1 MTSSN
6 TPTLSPLERWRLLLG
21 DAAQNALAAGGGGAT
36 ALSAQTLAMDRALEW
51 LYGRDT
57 DGDGRDV
64 MSRERSA
71 GLGASALSVPEWINQ
86 VHALFPKETIERLER
101 DAVEHYRI
109 NELVTSAELLQRV
122 QPSQA
127 LLEAVLHT
135 KHLMNPDV
143 LAMAREL
150 VAAVVRQLIE
160 ALAVELQ
167 QAFSGVRNRR
177 QHTRFAS
184 ARNFDPQATLR
195 ANLGHYDP
203 QSRRLVIERA
213 LFNSRSTRHLERWQI
228 ILVVDQSGSMVSSVI
243 HSAVTAACLS
253 GLPGITTHL
262 LAFDTEVVD
271 LTDERSDPVELL
283 MKVQLG
289 GGTDIQK
296 AMRYAAELIDA
307 PRRAIVVL
315 ISDFYEGGSPHHLV
329 RIVRELAAQGT
340 RVLGLAALDQDAVP
354 AYDRDLAAQLV
365 DAGAEVG
372 AMTPGQ
378 LARWLSEKLQGGPR

>member
-1 MTSSN
+1 MT
-6 TPTLSPLERWRLLLG
+6 TPTLTTLERWRLLLG
-21 DAAQNALAAGGGGAT
+21 DAAQSALGAGNDRGQV
-36 ALSAQTLAMDRALEW
+36 ALSGTALAMDRALEW
-51 LYGRDT
+51 LYGRDADT
-57 DGDGRDV
+57 DGRDV
-64 MSRERSA
+64 LSRERSA
-71 GLGASALSVPEWINQ
+71 DLSASALSVPEWINQ
-86 VHALFPKETIERLER
+86 IHQLFPRETIERLER
-101 DAVEHYRI
+101 DAVERYRI
-109 NELVTSAELLQRV
+109 NELVTSPDVLRRV

-135 KHLMNPDV
+135 KHLMNPQV
-143 LAMAREL
+143 LALAREL
-150 VAAVVRQLIE
+150 VATVVRQLID

-184 ARNFDPQATLR
+184 ARNFDAPATLR
-195 ANLGHYDP
+195 RNLKHYDP

-253 GLPGITTHL
+253 NLPGITTHL
-262 LAFDTEVVD
+262 LAFDTAVVD
-271 LTDERSDPVELL
+271 LSAEHRDPVELL

-296 AMRYAAELIDA
+296 AMRYAGELIDA

-315 ISDFYEGGSPHHLV
+315 ISDFFEGASPQLLV
-329 RIVRELAAQGT
+329 RVVRDLVAQGT
-340 RVLGLAALDQDAVP
+340 RVLGLAALDQDAAP
-354 AYDRDLAAQLV
+354 SFDRNMAAQLV
-365 DAGAEVG
+365 EVGAEVG

-378 LARWLSEKLQGGPR
+378 LARWLSEKLHGHPR

>member
-1 MTSSN
+1 VSAVKLT
-6 TPTLSPLERWRLLLG
+6 PLERWRLLLG
-21 DAAQNALAAGGGGAT
+21 DAAQT
-36 ALSAQTLAMDRALEW
+36 ALSGSGAGQLALSAEAQAMDRALEW
-51 LYGRDT
+51 LYGRDA
-57 DGDGRDV
+57 GQDGRDV
-64 MSRERSA
+64 MSRERTADLS
-71 GLGASALSVPEWINQ
+71 ASALSIPEWINQ
-86 VHALFPKETIERLER
+86 IHSLFPKETIERLER
-101 DAVEHYRI
+101 DAVERYRI
-109 NELVTSAELLQRV
+109 NELVTSADVLRRV

-135 KHLMNPDV
+135 KHLMNPEV

-184 ARNFDPQATLR
+184 ARNFDAAATLR
-195 ANLGHYDP
+195 ANLKHYDP
-203 QSRRLVIERA
+203 DSRRLVIERA

-228 ILVVDQSGSMVSSVI
+228 VLVVDQSGSMVSSVI

-253 GLPGITTHL
+253 NLPGITTHL

-271 LTDERSDPVELL
+271 LTDERSDPVTLL

-296 AMRYAAELIDA
+296 AMRYAAELIEA

-315 ISDFYEGGSPHHLV
+315 ISDFYEGAAPQYLV
-329 RIVRELAAQGT
+329 RIVRDLTAQGT

-354 AYDRDLAAQLV
+354 AFDRNMAAQLV
-365 DAGAEVG
+365 EAGAEVG

-378 LARWLSEKLQGGPR
+378 LARWLAEKLMTHRAS

>member
-1 MTSSN
+1 MKAAN
-6 TPTLSPLERWRLLLG
+6 LGPLERWRLLLG
-21 DAAQNALAAGGGGAT
+21 DAAET
-36 ALSAQTLAMDRALEW
+36 ALGDGSGGVLSGASQAMDRALDW
-51 LYGRDT
+51 LYGRD
-57 DGDGRDV
+57 DEQEDRDV
-64 MSRERSA
+64 LSRERAADLS
-71 GLGASALSVPEWINQ
+71 ASALSVPEWINQ
-86 VHALFPKETIERLER
+86 IHTLFPKETIERLER
-101 DAVEHYRI
+101 DAVEHYKI
-109 NELVTSAELLQRV
+109 NELITQPEVLQRV

-135 KHLMNPDV
+135 KHLMNPEV
-143 LAMAREL
+143 LAMARNL
-150 VAAVVRQLIE
+150 VAAVVRQLID

-177 QHTRFAS
+177 QHTRHAN
-184 ARNFDPQATLR
+184 ARNFDAMATLR
-195 ANLGHYDP
+195 ANLKHYDP
-203 QSRRLVIERA
+203 STRRLVIERA

-253 GLPGITTHL
+253 QLPGIDTHL
-262 LAFDTEVVD
+262 LAFDTEVVN

-296 AMRYAAELIDA
+296 AMRYAAELVDA
-307 PRRAIVVL
+307 PRRAIIVL
-315 ISDFYEGGSPHHLV
+315 ISDFYEGAAPHLLV
-329 RIVRELAAQGT
+329 RIVRELCAQGS

-354 AYDRDLAAQLV
+354 AYDRDMARKLV
-365 DAGAEVG
+365 EVGAEVG

-378 LARWLSEKLQGGPR
+378 LARWLAEKLKGGAR

>member
-1 MTSSN
+1 VSSMK
-6 TPTLSPLERWRLLLG
+6 LEPLERWRLLLG
-21 DAAQNALAAGGGGAT
+21 DAAQATLGAGAGQV
-36 ALSAQTLAMDRALEW
+36 ALSAEAQAMDRALEW
-51 LYGRDT
+51 LYGRDA
-57 DGDGRDV
+57 GKDGRDV

-71 GLGASALSVPEWINQ
+71 DLSASALSVPEWINQ
-86 VHALFPKETIERLER
+86 IHTLFPKETIERLER
-101 DAVEHYRI
+101 DAVERYKI
-109 NELVTSAELLQRV
+109 NELVTSAEVLRRV

-135 KHLMNPDV
+135 KHLMNPEV
-143 LAMAREL
+143 LALARDL

-184 ARNFDPQATLR
+184 ARNFDAAATLR
-195 ANLGHYDP
+195 ANLKHFDP
-203 QSRRLVIERA
+203 DSRRLVIERA

-253 GLPGITTHL
+253 NLPGIATHL

-296 AMRYAAELIDA
+296 AMRYAADLIEA

-315 ISDFYEGGSPHHLV
+315 ISDFFEGAAPQYLV
-329 RIVRELAAQGT
+329 RIVRELSAQGT
-340 RVLGLAALDQDAVP
+340 RVLGLAALDQEAVP
-354 AYDRDLAAQLV
+354 AFDRNMAAQLV
-365 DAGAEVG
+365 EAGAEVG

-378 LARWLSEKLQGGPR
+378 LARWLAEKLMKHRAS

>member
-1 MTSSN
+1 VSAQ
-6 TPTLSPLERWRLLLG
+6 LQPLERWRLLLG
-21 DAAQNALAAGGGGAT
+21 EAAHNELCGSGGTGEGGG
-36 ALSAQTLAMDRALEW
+36 LSAETLAMDRALEW
-51 LYGRDT
+51 LYGRE
-57 DGDGRDV
+57 GEGRDLLQ
-64 MSRERSA
+64 RERSA
-71 GLGASALSVPEWINQ
+71 DLGASALSIPDWINQ
-86 VHALFPKETIERLER
+86 VHTLFPRETIERLER

-109 NELVTSAELLQRV
+109 TELVTRPEVLQRV

-135 KHLMNPDV
+135 KHLMNPEV

-150 VAAVVRQLIE
+150 VAKVVQQLIE
-160 ALAVELQ
+160 ALAIELQ

-177 QHTRFAS
+177 QHTRHAS
-184 ARNFDPQATLR
+184 ARNFDAAATLR
-195 ANLGHYDP
+195 ANLKHYDP
-203 QSRRLVIERA
+203 ERRRLVIERA
-213 LFNSRSTRHLERWQI
+213 LFNSRSARHLERWQI

-253 GLPGITTHL
+253 RLPGIDTHL
-262 LAFDTEVVD
+262 LAFDTQVVN

-296 AMRYAAELIDA
+296 AMRYAADLIEA

-315 ISDFYEGGSPHHLV
+315 ISDFYEGGPEHQLV
-329 RIVRELAAQGT
+329 RVVADLVAQGS
-340 RVLGLAALDQDAVP
+340 RVLGLAALDQDATP
-354 AYDRDLAAQLV
+354 AYDRAMAARLV
-365 DAGAEVG
+365 EVGAEVG

-378 LARWLSEKLQGGPR
+378 LAGWLADVLRRNG

>member
-1 MTSSN
+1 MT
-6 TPTLSPLERWRLLLG
+6 TITLTPLERWRLLLG
-21 DAAQNALAAGGGGAT
+21 ESAERTLGGSG
-36 ALSAQTLAMDRALEW
+36 LSVTVQSMDRALEW

-57 DGDGRDV
+57 QGDDRDV

-71 GLGASALSVPEWINQ
+71 DLGASALAVPEWINQ
-86 VHALFPKETIERLER
+86 VHSLFPRETIERLER
-101 DAVEHYRI
+101 DAVEHYKI
-109 NELVTSAELLQRV
+109 NELVTSPEVLKRV

-127 LLEAVLHT
+127 LLEAVMRT
-135 KHLMNPDV
+135 RHLMNPQV
-143 LAMAREL
+143 LAMARDL

-177 QHTRFAS
+177 QHTRFAN
-184 ARNFDPQATLR
+184 ARNFDAAATLR
-195 ANLGHYDP
+195 ANLKHYDIR
-203 QSRRLVIERA
+203 QRRLVIERA
-213 LFNSRSTRHLERWQI
+213 LFNRRSTRHLERWQI
-228 ILVVDQSGSMVSSVI
+228 ILVVDQSGSMLPSVI

-253 GLPGITTHL
+253 GLPGIDTHL

-271 LTDERSDPVELL
+271 LTDERNDPVELL

-296 AMRYAAELIDA
+296 AMRYAAERIDA

-315 ISDFYEGGSPHHLV
+315 ISDFYEGASPHLLP
-329 RIVRELAAQGT
+329 RIVRELCAQGT
-340 RVLGLAALDQDAVP
+340 RVLGLAALDQEAVP
-354 AYDRDLAAQLV
+354 AYDREMAATLV
-365 DAGAEVG
+365 AAGAEIG

-378 LARWLSEKLQGGPR
+378 LARWLAEKLKGGRAG

>member
-1 MTSSN
+1 
-6 TPTLSPLERWRLLLG
+6 LLG
-21 DAAQNALAAGGGGAT
+21 DAAENALGGGSGRPVLGDGA
-36 ALSAQTLAMDRALEW
+36 QAMDRALDW
-51 LYGRDT
+51 LYGRDG
-57 DGDGRDV
+57 DSDGREV
-64 MSRERSA
+64 MSRERGA
-71 GLGASALSVPEWINQ
+71 GLGASALSVPEWINA
-86 VHALFPKETIERLER
+86 VHRLFPKETIERLER

-109 NELVTSAELLQRV
+109 NELITRPDVLQRV

-127 LLEAVLHT
+127 MLEAVLRT

-150 VAAVVRQLIE
+150 VAAVVRQLID

-184 ARNFDPQATLR
+184 ARNFDAAATLR
-195 ANLGHYDP
+195 ANLRHYDAP
-203 QSRRLVIERA
+203 NRRLLIERA
-213 LFNSRSTRHLERWQI
+213 LFNSRSARHLERWQI
-228 ILVVDQSGSMVSSVI
+228 ILVVDQSGSMLPSVI

-253 GLPGITTHL
+253 GLPGISTHL
-262 LAFDTEVVD
+262 LTFDTEVVD
-271 LTDERSDPVELL
+271 LSAERDDPVELL

-307 PRRAIVVL
+307 PQRAIVVL
-315 ISDFYEGGSPHHLV
+315 VSDFYEGAAPHLLV
-329 RIVRELAAQGT
+329 RIVRELCAQGT

-354 AYDRDLAAQLV
+354 AFDREMASRLV
-365 DAGAEVG
+365 EVGAEVS

-378 LARWLSEKLQGGPR
+378 LATWLAEKLSRGQVR